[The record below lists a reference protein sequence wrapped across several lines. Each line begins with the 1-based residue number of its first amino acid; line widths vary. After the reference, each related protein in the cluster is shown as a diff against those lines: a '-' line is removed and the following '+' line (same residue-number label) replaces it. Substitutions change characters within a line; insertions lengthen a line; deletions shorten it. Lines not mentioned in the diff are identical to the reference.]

1 MFLTMPAPILTPPSG
16 QGIIVSSSQQSN
28 WVVSL
33 SDRTHSPL
41 SGGTIP
47 MARAFHLPQI
57 LISSSLH
64 TPGKVTV
71 LDLLGLTTGVA
82 ETLQTCIQ
90 MVGEAR

>member
-1 MFLTMPAPILTPPSG
+1 
-16 QGIIVSSSQQSN
+16 
-28 WVVSL
+28 
-33 SDRTHSPL
+33 
-41 SGGTIP
+41 